1 MEQYQ
6 VKFAIS
12 EEKSI
17 EDCIAIEEER
27 LSQKKKEIDM
37 IAALL
42 AQKKKEIDMI
52 AALLAQMQANYSRD
66 RAALDE
72 LIRKRKSLNSDNKR
86 P

>member
-1 MEQYQ
+1 MEEYQ

-27 LSQKKKEIDM
+27 LS
-37 IAALL
+37 
-42 AQKKKEIDMI
+42 QKKKEIDMI